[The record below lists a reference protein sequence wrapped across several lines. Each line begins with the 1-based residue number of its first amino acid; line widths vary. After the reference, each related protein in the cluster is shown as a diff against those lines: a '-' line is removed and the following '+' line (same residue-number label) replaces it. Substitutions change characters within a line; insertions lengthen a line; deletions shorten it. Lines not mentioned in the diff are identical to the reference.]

1 MNIGIVNIGL
11 GNIASVANAVSKIG
25 MNPKIFD
32 KPEQTINFDAIILPG
47 VGAFPSAMHSLKELN
62 FDEAIYDY
70 VKTGKVLVGICLGM
84 QLILSES
91 DEIKK
96 TKGLNLIPGQVKSLN
111 NITNYEDMCFYQLRD
126 VLYDL
131 FIYDINVSES
141 IWYIINDLESK
152 GLLDNQKMSKTIKK
166 SYEFFKYYNNNYRP
180 IYHLENYI
188 LNIIKI
194 VYEL

>member
-11 GNIASVANAVSKIG
+11 GNIASVTNAVSKIG

-62 FDEAIYDY
+62 FDEAIYNY

-111 NITNYEDMCFYQLRD
+111 NITNYAVPHIGWNNIETDKDDFKDYEGDYYFVHSYYCKLKSD
-126 VLYDL
+126 KNLL
-131 FIYDINVSES
+131 FKCNYENDFAAAFFRCNLWFAVSS
-141 IWYIINDLESK
+141 
-152 GLLDNQKMSKTIKK
+152 
-166 SYEFFKYYNNNYRP
+166 
-180 IYHLENYI
+180 
-188 LNIIKI
+188 
-194 VYEL
+194 